1 MIGLWRKNEIWAFRS
16 AYQALLCRCMG
27 ILCWEAFL
35 SASFDLILLVASLSC
50 LWKMPFPASTF
61 PWLGCISPL
70 SELIF
75 QFPSSSGHSWQNPF
89 EGWAR
94 SATVGSFSAS
104 VGPLWSTSDS
114 SPRFLEF
121 FDFTHGTSLFF
132 FVFPVV
138 VINMKYEYEQITS
151 FTICSVWI

>member
-1 MIGLWRKNEIWAFRS
+1 MD
-16 AYQALLCRCMG
+16 
-27 ILCWEAFL
+27 LCWYVIQIVQKILFNDWSVKEEWDLGLQKCLPSPPLSLYGHLVLEAFL
-35 SASFDLILLVASLSC
+35 SASFDLILLVAFLSC

-94 SATVGSFSAS
+94 SATVGSFSPS
-104 VGPLWSTSDS
+104 IGPLWSTSDS

-121 FDFTHGTSLFF
+121 FDFTHGTSLFLF
-132 FVFPVV
+132 FPLL
-138 VINMKYEYEQITS
+138 
-151 FTICSVWI
+151 